1 MTRIW
6 YKHRQIF
13 LKGKNTNTPLD
24 MISTGESFAQTANG
38 SDSVRSLGEE
48 VLEEASLRCVTV
60 VRLLFTSQSRS
71 ALQWAM
77 KFYRN
82 STLSNTHKTAADLD
96 TKSEKR

>member
-60 VRLLFTSQSRS
+60 VRLLFTSHVTVTLSITVGDEI
-71 ALQWAM
+71 LP
-77 KFYRN
+77 KFYP
-82 STLSNTHKTAADLD
+82 
-96 TKSEKR
+96 E

>member
-60 VRLLFTSQSRS
+60 VHVTVTLSITVGDEILP
-71 ALQWAM
+71 
-77 KFYRN
+77 KFYP
-82 STLSNTHKTAADLD
+82 
-96 TKSEKR
+96 EE